1 MSKERYEA
9 IERHAVDT
17 WAFIGFFALCGTVAY
32 INSVAL

>member
-17 WAFIGFFALCGTVAY
+17 WAFIGFMVIMSAVAY
-32 INSVAL
+32 INTL